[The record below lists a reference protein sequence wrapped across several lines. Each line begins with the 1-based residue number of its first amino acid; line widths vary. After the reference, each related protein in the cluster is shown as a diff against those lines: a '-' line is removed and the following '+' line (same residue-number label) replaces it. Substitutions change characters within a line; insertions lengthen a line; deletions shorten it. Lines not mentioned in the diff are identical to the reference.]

1 MVVLGKNLIVS
12 LDGIPIAAARTCTLN
27 LEQEF
32 IEACSPADSRVIL
45 SIPTLYRWSVSV
57 DGLVGYS
64 DVVFSYDLANK
75 LKNGTKC
82 LLTFED
88 SIGQMRAGWVY
99 VKNCDQTGTV
109 GSIATYSASF
119 QPTGPLYDFGRS
131 TLTDMSNSLTL
142 SVSGLFVTY
151 NFESDS
157 HTVGVGIL
165 NASSTK
171 SIELYININ
180 SDWAL
185 YDIPPRALETAITNK
200 DTETLDDHNL
210 ERGNSSYPQEIIT
223 ISPATVVSLM
233 ANAAATTRVVLR
245 LY

>member
-45 SIPTLYRWSVSV
+45 SIPTLYRWGVSV
-57 DGLVGYS
+57 DWLVGYS
-64 DVVFSYDLANK
+64 DVVFSYDLADK

-88 SIGQMRAGWVY
+88 SIGQMRAGFVY

-119 QPTGPLYDFGRS
+119 QPTGPLYDFVRC

-142 SVSGLFVTY
+142 SVSGIMVSY
-151 NFESDS
+151 NFKSDS
-157 HTVGVGIL
+157 HTVGVGIR
-165 NASSTK
+165 NMSTK
-171 SIELYININ
+171 SMDLYVNIN

-185 YDIPPRALETAITNK
+185 YDISYIGLAIAITNK
-200 DTETLDDHNL
+200 NTETLDAHVWST
-210 ERGNSSYPQEIIT
+210 GNSTYPQKTIT
-223 ISPATVVSLM
+223 LPPGTVASLM